1 MIRGLRTFCLACCL
15 FHAALLFSFAEEVVQ
30 NTGSQPNIVFIYADD
45 MAYWAL
51 GAMEHPIVKTPNL
64 DRLASEGVIFTNAYN
79 QGGWHGAVCVASR
92 AMLNTGQFLWRA
104 KKTMDRGFPPMPP
117 AQQQSGVASGAAE
130 RDRYES
136 EFWSRRIHSCG
147 YTTCFAGKWHVDTR
161 NIDGQSCDCVPVQP
175 LFDRFGIIRP
185 GGMPPTVESS
195 YNRPLEG
202 DDDAWSPFDPQ
213 YQGHWSGGQHWAE
226 ALADSSIDM
235 INTAS
240 KLDQPFFMYL
250 AFNSPHDPRQAP
262 KEFVDMY
269 PQEMMDV
276 PPDFLPDN
284 PHRDAMQ
291 NPRNSRDERLAPFP
305 RTEYAVRVHRRE
317 YYAIISH
324 MDAQIG
330 RMLDAL
336 ERSGK
341 RQNTVIIFTAD
352 NGLALGS
359 HGLFGKQSLYE
370 HSVRVPLIISGTG
383 IPKQKRIDTP
393 VYMQDV
399 MPTALEIAGKP
410 IPDQVQFKSLLP
422 LIRGERTEQY
432 AAIYGAYMQAQR
444 MVRQGDFKLIVYPA
458 SQTVLLFD
466 LKNDPHET
474 GNLADNPAY
483 ATKIRELLTELRK
496 LQNEADDPL
505 TL

>member
-1 MIRGLRTFCLACCL
+1 MIRTMRQFCLLCCCVCITTTL
-15 FHAALLFSFAEEVVQ
+15 VFADDDPQ
-30 NTGSQPNIVFIYADD
+30 NAEQKPNIVFIYADD
-45 MAYWAL
+45 MTFSAL
-51 GAMEHPIVKTPNL
+51 GAMGHPIVKTPNL
-64 DRLASEGVIFTNAYN
+64 DRLADEGVIFTNAYN
-79 QGGWHGAVCVASR
+79 QGGWHGAICVASR

-104 KKTMDRGFPPMPP
+104 KNTMDRGFP
-117 AQQQSGVASGAAE
+117 QSGTPVDVAE

-136 EFWSRRIHSCG
+136 EFWSRQFHASG
-147 YTTCFAGKWHVDTR
+147 YTTYFAGKWHVDAR
-161 NIDGQSCDCVPVQP
+161 NIDGESYHCVPVEP

-195 YNRPLEG
+195 YNRPYEG

-226 ALADSSIDM
+226 ALAESAMDM
-235 INTAS
+235 MNTAS
-240 KLDQPFFMYL
+240 KADEPFFMYL

-269 PQEMMDV
+269 PQEIMDV

-284 PHRDAMQ
+284 PHRAAMEC
-291 NPRNSRDERLAPFP
+291 PPDLRDERLAPFP

-330 RMLDAL
+330 RMLDTL
-336 ERSGK
+336 EQSGK

-359 HGLFGKQSLYE
+359 HGLFGKQSVYE
-370 HSVRVPLIISGTG
+370 HSLKVPLIIAGSG
-383 IPKQKRIDTP
+383 IPKQQRIDTP
-393 VYMQDV
+393 VYMQDI
-399 MPTALEIAGKP
+399 MPTALQLAGKP
-410 IPDQVQFKSLLP
+410 IPEQVQFKSLMP
-422 LIRGERTEQY
+422 LIRGERAEQHSSIY
-432 AAIYGAYMQAQR
+432 AAYQQAQR
-444 MVRQGDFKLIVYPA
+444 MVRLGDFKLIAYPK
-458 SQTVLLFD
+458 SKTLLLFD

-474 GNLADNPAY
+474 VNLADNPDY
-483 ATKIRELLTELRK
+483 APKLKELLAELSQ
-496 LQNEADDPL
+496 LQKDSGDPL
-505 TL
+505 TLDMF

>member
-1 MIRGLRTFCLACCL
+1 MIRSMRIFCLACCFYHASL
-15 FHAALLFSFAEEVVQ
+15 FFSFANDAGQ
-30 NTGSQPNIVFIYADD
+30 ASANQPNVVFIYADD
-45 MAYWAL
+45 MASWAL
-51 GAMEHPIVKTPNL
+51 GAAGHPIVKTPNL
-64 DRLASEGVIFTNAYN
+64 DRLADEGVLFTNAYN
-79 QGGWHGAVCVASR
+79 QGGWHGAICVASR

-104 KKTMDRGFPPMPP
+104 KQTMDRGFP
-117 AQQQSGVASGAAE
+117 QSRVAFDAAE

-136 EFWSRRIHSCG
+136 EFWSRRMNSCG
-147 YTTCFAGKWHVDTR
+147 YTTYFAGKWHVDAR
-161 NIDGQSCDCVPVQP
+161 NVDGKSHDCVPVQP
-175 LFDRFGIIRP
+175 LFDHFGIIRP

-195 YNRPLEG
+195 YNRPHEG

-226 ALADSSIDM
+226 VLADSSIDM
-235 INTAS
+235 IQTAS
-240 KLDQPFFMYL
+240 KSDKPFFMYL

-262 KEFVDMY
+262 KEYVDMY

-291 NPRNSRDERLAPFP
+291 NPRDMRDERLAPYP

-336 ERSGK
+336 DKSGK

-370 HSVRVPLIISGTG
+370 HSVKVPLIISGPG

-393 VYMQDV
+393 VYMQDI
-399 MPTALEIAGKP
+399 MPTALELAGKP
-410 IPDQVQFKSLLP
+410 IPEQVDFKSLLP
-422 LIRGERTEQY
+422 LIRGERTGQY
-432 AAIYGAYMQAQR
+432 PSIYGAYMQAQR
-444 MVRQGDFKLIVYPA
+444 MVRQGDFKLIVYPR
-458 SQTVLLFD
+458 SQTMLLFD

-474 GNLADNPAY
+474 VNLADNPAY
-483 ATKIRELLTELRK
+483 AAKIGELLTELRK

-505 TL
+505 TLDPPKTNR